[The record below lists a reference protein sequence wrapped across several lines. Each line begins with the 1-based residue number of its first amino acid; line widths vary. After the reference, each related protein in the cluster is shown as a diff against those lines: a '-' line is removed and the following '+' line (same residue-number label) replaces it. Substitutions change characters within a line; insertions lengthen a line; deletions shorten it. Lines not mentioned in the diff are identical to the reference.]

1 MALLAAPYPI
11 TPSPLGLF
19 RSVSEEEG
27 IKGDLLQLILTN
39 PGERVMLPNYG
50 TPLRKYLFEQNTE
63 ALVNNV
69 KQDILAA
76 IKNWEPR
83 IVVRNCEV
91 STSGGP
97 SVMPNFFDP
106 GVNNYQIGVNNPNLN
121 QNRNDPSNKY
131 NMDNDPNDPHVM
143 KVKLSYSILSNLQN
157 VSVLKLEIPLGGDA
171 NA

>member
-1 MALLAAPYPI
+1 MVLLAAPYPI

-19 RSVSEEEG
+19 RSVPEEEG

-39 PGERVMLPNYG
+39 PGERVMLPQYG
-50 TPLRKYLFEQNTE
+50 TPLRKYLFEQNTQ
-63 ALVNNV
+63 ALVNNI

-76 IKNWEPR
+76 IKLWEPR

-97 SVMPNFFDP
+97 NIIPNFFDP
-106 GVNNYQIGVNNPNLN
+106 GVNNFQLGANNLN
-121 QNRNDPSNKY
+121 NNSDRNQQY
-131 NMDNDPNDPHVM
+131 NEFNDPNDPHVM

-157 VSVLKLEIPLGGDA
+157 VSVLKLELPLGGDA
-171 NA
+171 NG

>member
-19 RSVSEEEG
+19 RSVPEEEG

-39 PGERVMLPNYG
+39 PGERVMLPQYG
-50 TPLRKYLFEQNTE
+50 TPLRKYLFEQNTQ
-63 ALVNNV
+63 ALVNNI

-76 IKNWEPR
+76 IKLWEPR

-97 SVMPNFFDP
+97 NIIPNFFDP
-106 GVNNYQIGVNNPNLN
+106 GVNNFQLGANNLN
-121 QNRNDPSNKY
+121 NNSDRNQQY
-131 NMDNDPNDPHVM
+131 NEFNDPNDPHVM

-157 VSVLKLEIPLGGDA
+157 VSVLKLELPLGGDA
-171 NA
+171 NG